1 MKGITSVITAAAM
14 ICTLG
19 TMTACGNTDNLGA
32 DSTATETLKIDDTTI
47 DVETTVKET
56 TASAITSVSSED
68 DESETDTETKS
79 KLKIGL
85 ICLFDESSVYDLN
98 FINAMKETQETLGLS
113 DEQVIIKTNIP
124 ESEECRDAAKEL
136 ADSGCNVIFANSF
149 GHEQYMLETAKEY
162 PEIQFCHAT
171 GTLAHTE
178 NINNF
183 HDAFASIYEGRYLT
197 GIAAGMKLNEMIES
211 GEITEEQAV
220 IGYVGAFTYPE
231 VISGYTAFYLGARSV
246 CPSVT
251 MKVLFTGSWYDE
263 PAEKEAART
272 LISDGC
278 VFISQHADSFG
289 VPSACEEA
297 GVPNIS
303 YNGSTLDSCPNTFIV
318 SSCIN
323 WSPYYEYIIR
333 SVQNGNI
340 IDHDWTGDL
349 TTGSVQL
356 TKVNGKAAA
365 EGTQEIID
373 ETAEKLENG
382 LIHVFDTSAF
392 TVNGE
397 TLTSYMADVDT
408 DAASTPDTEVISDG
422 YFHESEYR
430 SAPYFDIT
438 IDGITQLNTK
448 F

>member
-1 MKGITSVITAAAM
+1 MKGITSVITTAAM

-19 TMTACGNTDNLGA
+19 TMTACGNSNNSGPDT
-32 DSTATETLKIDDTTI
+32 TAAEPPRTDDTTI
-47 DVETTVKET
+47 AFETTVKET
-56 TASAITSVSSED
+56 TTSAIISVSSEE
-68 DESETDTETKS
+68 DETETDTATKNT
-79 KLKIGL
+79 LKIGL
-85 ICLFDESSVYDLN
+85 ICLLDENSIYDLN
-98 FINAMKETQETLGLS
+98 FINAMKETQKSLGLS
-113 DEQVIIKTNIP
+113 NEQVIIKTNIP
-124 ESEECRDAAKEL
+124 ETEECRDAAKEL
-136 ADSGCNVIFANSF
+136 ADSGCNIIFANSF

-197 GIAAGMKLNEMIES
+197 GIAAGMKLNEMIEN
-211 GEITEEQAV
+211 GEITEGQAV

-263 PAEKEAART
+263 ATEKEAAQT
-272 LISDGC
+272 LISEGC
-278 VFISQHADSFG
+278 VFISQHADSLG

-303 YNGSTLDSCPNTFIV
+303 YNGSTLDHCPDTFIV

-323 WSPYYEYIIR
+323 WSPYYEYIIK
-333 SVQNGNI
+333 SVQNGDS

-356 TKVNGKAAA
+356 TKVNGQAAA
-365 EGTQEIID
+365 EGTQKIID
-373 ETAEKLENG
+373 ETAEKLEKG
-382 LIHVFDTSAF
+382 LIHIFDTSTF

-408 DAASTPDTEVISDG
+408 DPASTPDTEVISDG

>member
-68 DESETDTETKS
+68 DESETNTETKS

-85 ICLFDESSVYDLN
+85 ICLLDESSVYDLN

-278 VFISQHADSFG
+278 GFISQHADSFG

>member
-85 ICLFDESSVYDLN
+85 ICLLDESSVYDLN